1 MNNITLMKTIEDLC
15 TETNNSRERRIIV
28 STKLSLLRKS
38 FGLKNDEHLKSKDDY
53 ERSPLWT
60 KEEIKNE
67 VLWYR
72 KTYQLQKEKKLY
84 DSLRETS
91 LGLIATIEAI
101 RIFDTK
107 LAHELKEDFRE
118 ILRIEENI

>member
-1 MNNITLMKTIEDLC
+1 MNNITLMQTIEDLC

-38 FGLKNDEHLKSKDDY
+38 FGLKNDDHLKSKDDY
-53 ERSPLWT
+53 ERSPVWT
-60 KEEIKNE
+60 KEEIRNE

-101 RIFDTK
+101 GMFDKK
-107 LAHELKEDFRE
+107 LALELKKDSQE
-118 ILRIEENI
+118 IWSIEEAL

>member
-15 TETNNSRERRIIV
+15 TETNNSRERKIIV
-28 STKLSLLRKS
+28 STKLSLLRKT

-60 KEEIKNE
+60 KEEIRNE

-72 KTYQLQKEKKLY
+72 KTYELQKEKKLN
-84 DSLRETS
+84 DSLRETF

-101 RIFDTK
+101 GIFDKK
-107 LAHELKEDFRE
+107 LALELKINSQE
-118 ILRIEENI
+118 ILSIEEAI